1 VPKDKLVAH
10 LVQVSSN
17 NASIEAE
24 RVFYAVLTTQADEAL
39 RQVGLL
45 CSEGEQASLAGGF
58 LSTSTAR
65 ALSLS
70 PGQPR
75 RL

>member
-1 VPKDKLVAH
+1 MPKDKLVAH

-17 NASIEAE
+17 DASIEAE

-39 RQVGLL
+39 RKVELF

-58 LSTSTAR
+58 LSASTAR

>member
-1 VPKDKLVAH
+1 MPKDKLVAH
-10 LVQVSSN
+10 LVQVISED
-17 NASIEAE
+17 ASLEAE
-24 RVFYAVLTTQADEAL
+24 RAFYAVLTVQADEAL
-39 RQVGLL
+39 RHVEVL
-45 CSEGEQASLAGGF
+45 CSEDERASLAGGS